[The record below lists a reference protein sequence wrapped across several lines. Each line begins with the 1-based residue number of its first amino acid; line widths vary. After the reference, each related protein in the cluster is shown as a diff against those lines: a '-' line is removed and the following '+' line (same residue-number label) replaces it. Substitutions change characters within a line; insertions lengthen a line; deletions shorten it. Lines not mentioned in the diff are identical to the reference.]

1 MSEKIT
7 KNDHKLT
14 SKYDQK
20 KVILNG
26 KSEKMTK
33 NDQKVIKKHT
43 FLRNSGKKRGDFCH

>member
-1 MSEKIT
+1 LTGIGGGQFFTNFHQKASKKSEKIS

-26 KSEKMTK
+26 KSEKR
-33 NDQKVIKKHT
+33 VKK
-43 FLRNSGKKRGDFCH
+43 